1 MTIKPAH
8 LVGPYQLDVS
18 LSSRTRSLSP
28 SPPAPSLLV
37 VAAEVLE
44 LVGIDDGSMSTSSDT
59 ELPPS
64 APFGRG
70 LRDVPLA
77 PTHRRDDASPPL
89 YGTSPSPAAP
99 LLDLCNL
106 APVKSSWPHQLRVRA
121 RVWAFVVLSDGLGV
135 GGRVLAVS

>member
-1 MTIKPAH
+1 MTIRCLPPLTHPLA
-8 LVGPYQLDVS
+8 VS
-18 LSSRTRSLSP
+18 

-37 VAAEVLE
+37 VAAEVVRL
-44 LVGIDDGSMSTSSDT
+44 LVGVDDGSMSTSSDA
-59 ELPPS
+59 EPPPS

-77 PTHRRDDASPPL
+77 PSRRRDDASPPL

-106 APVKSSWPHQLRVRA
+106 APVKS
-121 RVWAFVVLSDGLGV
+121 F
-135 GGRVLAVS
+135 